1 MTVYTSTIA
10 LRQPVAPALA
20 DEIARRL
27 YYVSSEITAFELV
40 TDAAGVVGVTLST
53 DPQVPAELLARKV
66 NDLVD
71 TEIRPQLPTRPKVVW
86 TSAGQHAGRD
96 GTFER
101 LVELGIVDQPG
112 QGRITIGEPAL
123 SLFRW
128 FDRAIVDI
136 LRRSHRPQEFRYPT
150 LISTESLRRA
160 GYFTSFPQH
169 LMFATRLHND
179 IDVYREFNEQYGAG
193 QIDAGILASCQDVTQ
208 CLPPTM
214 CYHTFAQFSGRH
226 LGGDE
231 LRVVTA
237 RGKSFRYESSY
248 WHSLERLWDFTIREI
263 VFLGAREQVLAAR
276 TAFMC
281 EIFAFID
288 DLDLTG
294 RCEVGNDPFFGSGS
308 TPGQIWSQRMLE
320 LKYELRLTVG
330 ADRDIAVGSFNFH
343 DDLFGRSF
351 EITREG
357 QTARSGCVGFGL
369 ERLVYAFL
377 CRHGTDVRDWP
388 KQVADAR
395 G

>member
-1 MTVYTSTIA
+1 MRLHTSTVA
-10 LRQPVAPALA
+10 LRQPVAPEMA

-27 YYVSSEITAFELV
+27 YFVSSEIKAFELV
-40 TDAAGVVGVTLST
+40 TGAEGVVGVTLST
-53 DPQVPAELLARKV
+53 DPEVPAELLARKV

-71 TEIRPQLPTRPKVVW
+71 TEIRPQLPTPPKVVW
-86 TSAGQHAGRD
+86 ISAGRQPGRD

-112 QGRITIGEPAL
+112 DGRVTLGEPVL

-128 FDRAIVDI
+128 FDRAIVGI
-136 LRRSHRPQEFRYPT
+136 LGRSHRPQEFRYPT

-179 IDVYREFNEQYGAG
+179 IDVYRDVHERYGEG
-193 QIDAGILASCQDVTQ
+193 GIDAGILAFCQDVTH

-214 CYHTFAQFSGRH
+214 CYHTFAQFSGRD

-231 LRVVTA
+231 LRVVTS

-263 VFLGAREQVLAAR
+263 VFLGSRDQVLDAR
-276 TAFMC
+276 AAFMRD
-281 EIFAFID
+281 IFAFID

-294 RCEVGNDPFFGSGS
+294 RCEVGNDPFFGSAA
-308 TPGQIWSQRMLE
+308 TPSQIWSQRMLE
-320 LKYELRLTVG
+320 LKYELQLTVG

-343 DDLFGRSF
+343 DDLFGLRF
-351 EITREG
+351 GITREG
-357 QTARSGCVGFGL
+357 QTVRSGCVGFGL

-388 KQVADAR
+388 RQVAD